1 MEGWEGN
8 RVVSSLIW
16 MPSEHSE
23 VMVWLLVGVR
33 AHGNAYGDVDIM
45 FIREGFTYMYHLI
58 RNYRGLLL
66 KPRNGACY
74 LAAVLLSAEMEV

>member
-8 RVVSSLIW
+8 RVVSSIIW

-45 FIREGFTYMYHLI
+45 FIREGFTYLLIKGAQVGCITTHL
-58 RNYRGLLL
+58 
-66 KPRNGACY
+66 
-74 LAAVLLSAEMEV
+74 

>member
-45 FIREGFTYMYHLI
+45 FIREGLTYHSQQQQQVESLCT
-58 RNYRGLLL
+58 RARASPSRPRGFAGG
-66 KPRNGACY
+66 P
-74 LAAVLLSAEMEV
+74 